1 MQRSDL
7 LGNEVE
13 REHGLPYP
21 WQVGFDEDV
30 QSYYYYNPETGETEW
45 ASGQEP
51 SSASNGAD
59 YLEELDSNGSVAN
72 ASRTSSLSVV
82 DRSNQMLASKK
93 ERETALRQQLSRQQ
107 QAEMRDAPQ
116 INARSRRLNRNVE
129 DMFAWEEHR
138 RQKMDALAQKRMEEE
153 SAHNTGRPKLYPT
166 SNASVVSTGSGGSGG
181 LPVEERLLA
190 YEEKRRL
197 KLQAARAQGVHEA
210 NRSAIPTI
218 SPHSANLA
226 RRRASGGYDG
236 GGRVQLNAEDVPGII
251 RDHATGQ
258 MLFQVKHVLAISK

>member
-1 MQRSDL
+1 MHRSAL
-7 LGNEVE
+7 LGNEIE
-13 REHGLPYP
+13 REDDLPYP

-30 QSYYYYNPETGETEW
+30 QSYYYYNPETGDAAW
-45 ASGQEP
+45 APGQEP
-51 SSASNGAD
+51 PSVSSGAD
-59 YLEELDSNGSVAN
+59 YLEELDSNSSVAN
-72 ASRTSSLSVV
+72 ASRISSLSVV

-93 ERETALRQQLSRQQ
+93 EREIALRQQLSLKQ
-107 QAEMRDAPQ
+107 QAEMRDVPQ

-138 RQKMDALAQKRMEEE
+138 KQKMEALAQQRMTEE
-153 SAHNTGRPKLYPT
+153 SAQNTGRPKLYSS

-197 KLQAARAQGVHEA
+197 KLQATRAQEVYEA
-210 NRSAIPTI
+210 KRSAIPTI

-226 RRRASGGYDG
+226 RRRTSTGYDG
-236 GGRVQLNAEDVPGII
+236 GSKVQLNAEDVPGII

-258 MLFQVKHVLAISK
+258 VLFQVTTFLAVRT